1 MTLQCIVEWW
11 QDENL
16 TYHNGGTV
24 CPALRWFLFAMGACW
39 EVIPTIKDKIKA
51 KKLQKKYRKTLDKS
65 KGLWY
70 NKGTKLRN
78 GGLTNG
84 KSKMV

>member
-1 MTLQCIVEWW
+1 MKDTIYQYTWLNGCV
-11 QDENL
+11 
-16 TYHNGGTV
+16 TYGKW
-24 CPALRWFLFAMGACW
+24 L
-39 EVIPTIKDKIKA
+39 
-51 KKLQKKYRKTLDKS
+51 KS